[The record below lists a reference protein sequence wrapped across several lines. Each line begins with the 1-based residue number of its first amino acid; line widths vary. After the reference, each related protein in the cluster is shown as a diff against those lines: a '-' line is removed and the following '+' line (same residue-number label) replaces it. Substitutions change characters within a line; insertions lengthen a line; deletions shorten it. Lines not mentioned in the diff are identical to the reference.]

1 MYIYIRIIDYN
12 YFVNMQ
18 TIKKFEN
25 KIILLLEEIFILRF
39 EEINIMQLIENTIKL
54 HEKII
59 HL

>member
-1 MYIYIRIIDYN
+1 
-12 YFVNMQ
+12 MQ